1 MDEDGSMGGW
11 MGKRVSHSADPE
23 VIEMYFTNWEKRHQP
38 GEGPGRRLEMLRELF
53 SAENL

>member
-1 MDEDGSMGGW
+1 MGGW

-23 VIEMYFTNWEKRHQP
+23 VIEMYFTNWEKRHQQ
-38 GEGPGRRLEMLRELF
+38 GEGPGRMLEMLRELF